1 MKRFTYTI
9 TDPVG
14 IHARPAGIL
23 VKEVKKYQ
31 SVVTVSND
39 NGSANA
45 GKLMALMRL
54 GIKCGD
60 TVTLMQG
67 GSEGI
72 CDHTSF
78 LSLLV
83 LEGTGELCTTAETRS
98 LQAGDS
104 LFLPAGT
111 GAFRVQ
117 GLCQVLCN
125 RL

>member
-1 MKRFTYTI
+1 MIEGVLKINMKRFTYTI

-60 TVTLMQG
+60 TIAITVE
-67 GSEGI
+67 GSDE
-72 CDHTSF
+72 DTAAPE
-78 LSLLV
+78 
-83 LEGTGELCTTAETRS
+83 LE
-98 LQAGDS
+98 
-104 LFLPAGT
+104 
-111 GAFRVQ
+111 AFFKEK
-117 GLCQVLCN
+117 L
-125 RL
+125 